1 MRNFNEIILILLCI
15 AVIFSAGCT
24 NQTVPSASTTSPT
37 PTIVLPTTALPS
49 VVTTLPIPTT
59 TPIITVTPN
68 VTTKSIPK
76 LSISTIATPVPQ
88 ITKTAADDP
97 RVENFRTINE
107 RYGISECIM
116 KQVFPDIVNDPNYG
130 LNSANPKLVGLSAEK
145 WNAFYKDWTTGKT
158 TGMSQTFSVSKCQN
172 VPISESTTWDF
183 AYVSARIVPTNGN
196 PSDYTIIL
204 TLTSN
209 GKSVAQIITNET
221 LTIDQPITIES
232 WIPIKR
238 TEIGS
243 LGNPSISFNKLTN
256 I

>member
-1 MRNFNEIILILLCI
+1 MKNYSGIFLILLCI
-15 AVIFSAGCT
+15 AIIFTAGCT
-24 NQTVPSASTTSPT
+24 NQTVPPATMTSPT
-37 PTIVLPTTALPS
+37 PTTLLPTTA
-49 VVTTLPIPTT
+49 TTSAITTSPIPTT
-59 TPIITVTPN
+59 IPSINVTPN
-68 VTTKSIPK
+68 VTTNSIPK
-76 LSISTIATPVPQ
+76 IAVSTIATPVPQ

-97 RVENFRTINE
+97 LVENFKMSNE

-130 LNSANPKLVGLSAEK
+130 LNSANPKLVGISAEK

-172 VPISESTTWDF
+172 IPISESTTWDF
-183 AYVSARIVPTNGN
+183 AYVTAKIVPRNGN

-204 TLTSN
+204 SITSN
-209 GKSVAQIITNET
+209 GKNVAQIITNET

-238 TEIGS
+238 TEISS
-243 LGNPSISFNKLTN
+243 LGNPSINFNKLTK